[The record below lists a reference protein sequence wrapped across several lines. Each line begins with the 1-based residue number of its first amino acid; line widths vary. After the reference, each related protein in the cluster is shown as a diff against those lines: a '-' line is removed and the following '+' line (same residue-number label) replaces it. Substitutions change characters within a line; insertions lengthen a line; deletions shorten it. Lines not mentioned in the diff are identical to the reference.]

1 MIACTFFGAG
11 GMLGHD
17 QLITVGVLQNSVLI
31 VTEIKTIKAH
41 SFLTASGSTCATVFP
56 MLEPPSMAGQSKSTP
71 SQ

>member
-31 VTEIKTIKAH
+31 VTEIFGLHRDADWR
-41 SFLTASGSTCATVFP
+41 
-56 MLEPPSMAGQSKSTP
+56 Q
-71 SQ
+71 